1 MMDAR
6 ENANLAS
13 KEKKRLEKKAELA
26 APDPEG
32 LDAEEGGEEEAAADG
47 EGDDRCVEDVE

>member
-13 KEKKRLEKKAELA
+13 KEKKTLEKKAELA

-32 LDAEEGGEEEAAADG
+32 LDAEEGGEAADG